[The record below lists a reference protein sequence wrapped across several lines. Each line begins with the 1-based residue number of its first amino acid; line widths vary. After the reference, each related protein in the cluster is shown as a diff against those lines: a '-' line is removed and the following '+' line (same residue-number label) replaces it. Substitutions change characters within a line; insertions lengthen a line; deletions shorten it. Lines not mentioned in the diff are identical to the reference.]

1 MFCQECGQ
9 KLPEGAKHCPYC
21 GAMVETAPPPEPEE
35 TSLKREEERVPE
47 EVFSPEPNDP
57 EVETPPPVKKTQKP
71 KPQPPAPEKGGK
83 HGKTGL
89 YALIGLAAVLV
100 LVVVLIKG
108 VFGGG
113 NEISVMDCVKVT
125 VSGVDTKGTAY
136 FELDIQPILDAVAK
150 KSPLTERM
158 REDIYERTSDL
169 YKDIAISPISELSN
183 GDKVK
188 VSSNVDPKLLSDYK
202 VKLKNGDKTIKVE
215 NLVKVQDVKVKD
227 YMTVRFSGFDGSGS
241 VYMDQDYDAL
251 KEAVAA
257 LIRKADSSEEAETY
271 IEQTLSSVL
280 YQISCIYDGENDL
293 KNGDEVTYQF
303 SGPEYIEKYGIHFV
317 YEESS
322 AKAEGLL
329 PVETISLPEYLTLTA
344 SGINGSAY
352 VTVSLDEEKLASYL
366 KEIFEKEQ
374 RGAYGAAGET
384 FDAAAEA
391 EVAAGNVKS
400 AWRDQFDTS
409 VAPEEAV
416 SNGDQVT
423 VTVTPSYEE
432 EQVTMQSNGLILT
445 GGTKSDTI
453 EGLGDYH
460 LGIAS
465 TEDTEVRKLLAPY
478 EGEIKNTFGATR

>member
-21 GAMVETAPPPEPEE
+21 GAMVEAAPPPEPEE

-100 LVVVLIKG
+100 LVVVFIKG

-136 FELDIQPILDAVAK
+136 FDLDIQPILDAVAK

-169 YKDIAISPISELSN
+169 YKDVAISPISELSN

-303 SGPEYIEKYGIHFV
+303 SGPE
-317 YEESS
+317 
-322 AKAEGLL
+322 
-329 PVETISLPEYLTLTA
+329 
-344 SGINGSAY
+344 
-352 VTVSLDEEKLASYL
+352 
-366 KEIFEKEQ
+366 
-374 RGAYGAAGET
+374 
-384 FDAAAEA
+384 
-391 EVAAGNVKS
+391 
-400 AWRDQFDTS
+400 
-409 VAPEEAV
+409 
-416 SNGDQVT
+416 
-423 VTVTPSYEE
+423 
-432 EQVTMQSNGLILT
+432 
-445 GGTKSDTI
+445 
-453 EGLGDYH
+453 
-460 LGIAS
+460 
-465 TEDTEVRKLLAPY
+465 
-478 EGEIKNTFGATR
+478 